1 MPASAPSGG
10 GHGADGAELP
20 GGGAAI
26 NVFTRLHGLALEV
39 VDVGVR
45 APLPASPGW

>member
-1 MPASAPSGG
+1 MV
-10 GHGADGAELP
+10 LNFLN
-20 GGGAAI
+20 GGAAI